1 MTIRQVAL
9 QGTLALAGLVAAY
22 FTWQRG
28 VELAP
33 GEVFVVDLGKNDLT
47 SVRFDDQEKS
57 TWVELGRMSDAG
69 NTFTSVRLSAQDK
82 PGAGKDQA
90 PSKIPE
96 RLVRGSEAADR
107 LFASF
112 TPWRASRG
120 LGVLDPAKLKD
131 LGLDTAKKRITLR
144 LRSGQRSFAIAPAPA
159 GGVDP
164 YLRDETSGQVYLV
177 ARSFISDFQSA
188 PSVLVE
194 RHLHGFKIE
203 EADRLAIGRGGT
215 KKEFLVTR
223 GEDGVRL
230 SPITSPEK
238 PDRALG
244 TWHGRAFSLWAADVL
259 GKDETPA
266 EGTPQPELRI
276 DYSQRGRPLG
286 FLEIAKL
293 AARSSDAEGAK
304 DALFARSEQTLGW
317 LRLGADAQ
325 SVLADIDGLLRTS
338 SGARADKPQRD

>member
-1 MTIRQVAL
+1 VTIRQVAL
-9 QGTLALAGLVAAY
+9 QGTLASAGLLAAY

-33 GEVFVVDLGKNDLT
+33 GEVFVVDIAKNDLA
-47 SVRFDDQEKS
+47 SVRFEDQEKS

-82 PGAGKDQA
+82 PAAGKEQA

-96 RLVRGSEAADR
+96 RLLRGSEAADR

-112 TPWRASRG
+112 APWRASRG

-131 LGLDTAKKRITLR
+131 LGLDSAKKRITLR
-144 LRSGQRSFAIAPAPA
+144 LRSGERTFAIAPAPP
-159 GGVDP
+159 GGIDP
-164 YLRDETSGQVYLV
+164 YLRDEASGQVYLV

-188 PSVLVE
+188 PSLLVE

-203 EADRLAIGRGGT
+203 EADRLAIARGGS
-215 KKEFLVTR
+215 KWEFLVTR
-223 GEDGVRL
+223 ADDGVRL
-230 SPITSPEK
+230 SPIKSPDK
-238 PDRALG
+238 PDTALA
-244 TWHGRAFSLWAADVL
+244 TWHSRAFSLWPVEVL

-276 DYSQRGRPLG
+276 DYTLRGRPLG
-286 FLEIAKL
+286 FFEVAKV
-293 AARSSDAEGAK
+293 AARSSGAEGAK
-304 DALFARSEQTLGW
+304 DTLFARSEQALGW
-317 LRLGADAQ
+317 QRLGTDAQ
-325 SVLADIDGLLRTS
+325 SLLSDLDGLLR
-338 SGARADKPQRD
+338 